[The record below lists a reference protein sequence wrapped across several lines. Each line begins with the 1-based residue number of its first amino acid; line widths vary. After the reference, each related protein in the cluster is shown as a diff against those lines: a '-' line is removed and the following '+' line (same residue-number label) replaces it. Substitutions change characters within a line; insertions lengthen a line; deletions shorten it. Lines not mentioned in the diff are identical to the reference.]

1 MSIDYMTYIKPE
13 LLVLIPALVFIGYCL
28 KTSTAVKDKLIPAL
42 LAAAGVLLAVLY
54 VLATTVITGPQD
66 AAQAVFTAI
75 IQGVLCAAGAVY
87 ANQCVKQKNKS
98 E

>member
-87 ANQCVKQKNKS
+87 ANQCVKQSTKDK
-98 E
+98 

>member
-28 KTSTAVKDKLIPAL
+28 KTSAAVKDKLIPAL

-54 VLATTVITGPQD
+54 VLATTVITGQQD

-75 IQGVLCAAGAVY
+75 VQGVLCAAGAVY

>member
-42 LAAAGVLLAVLY
+42 LAAAGVLLAVFY

-75 IQGVLCAAGAVY
+75 VQGVLCAAGAVY
-87 ANQCVKQKNKS
+87 ANQCVKQSTKDK
-98 E
+98 

>member
-54 VLATTVITGPQD
+54 VLATTVITGQQD

-75 IQGVLCAAGAVY
+75 VQGVLCAAGAVY